1 MKNQNVGLNLRISF
15 EDPSNIKESHWML
28 IEHNHG
34 SAKRFSLEDK
44 TFMPYHVKKS
54 YTKNVFII

>member
-28 IEHNHG
+28 IDHNHG
-34 SAKRFSLEDK
+34 EKIQFRG
-44 TFMPYHVKKS
+44 
-54 YTKNVFII
+54 

>member
-28 IEHNHG
+28 IDHNHG

-44 TFMPYHVKKS
+44 TFTPYHVKKS
-54 YTKNVFII
+54 YSKNGFIL